1 MEDKTM
7 SDECKKMTPDTQ
19 YQVIANEY
27 VSALQ
32 GSQTVIVINLAISIG
47 ILAAMTTMLAT
58 GKYAEFLNL
67 ITLSVLSVVGLLG
80 TICCIRT
87 LHISRKQLISFQG
100 RMMDFEKEYG
110 VKTIHS
116 KYYYKPLH
124 ITLFG
129 FWVFTAIFMIVLS
142 ICLVELLIPN
152 LFGFLSITIT
162 FTILVLCLFGIAKIS
177 DLCYKKIEKA
187 LIK

>member
-1 MEDKTM
+1 M
-7 SDECKKMTPDTQ
+7 SDENKKISPDTQ

-27 VSALQ
+27 ISALQ

-58 GKYAEFLNL
+58 SNYSEIVSL
-67 ITLSVLSVVGLLG
+67 ITLSILSVVGLLG

-87 LHISRKQLISFQG
+87 LYISRKQLISFQE
-100 RMMDFEKEYG
+100 RMIDFEKEYG
-110 VKTIHS
+110 VKMVHS

-142 ICLVELLIPN
+142 ICLVKLLIPEMI
-152 LFGFLSITIT
+152 GFLSVAIT
-162 FTILVLCLFGIAKIS
+162 FGILVLCLFGIAKIS
-177 DLCYKKIEKA
+177 DLCYEEIQKKLLK
-187 LIK
+187 